1 MIDVNQLRKGTSF
14 MEDGQIYKV
23 LDYTH
28 NKTGRGSATIR
39 LSVRNMRTGAI
50 REMTYNNGV
59 RVQDISVDKRVVE
72 YLYSDEDFLTFM
84 DIETYEQPHIRR
96 EVLGDDI
103 RYLKE
108 NMQLELVFY
117 ENEVID
123 YAMPNTVEMT
133 VIEADPGYAG
143 DTANNPTKRVTVEGG
158 FVVQVPIFVNQGDV
172 IRIKTEDGSYVTR
185 V

>member
-1 MIDVNQLRKGTSF
+1 MIDVNQLRKGTTF
-14 MEDGQIYKV
+14 VEEGQIYKV

-39 LSVRNMRTGAI
+39 VSVRNMRTGAI
-50 REMTYNNGV
+50 RELTYNNGV
-59 RVQDISVDKRVVE
+59 RVQDISVDKRTVE
-72 YLYSDEDFLTFM
+72 YLYEDGDFLTFM
-84 DIETYEQPHIRR
+84 DLENYEQPHIRR

-103 RYLKE
+103 RYLTE
-108 NMQLELVFY
+108 NMQMELVVY
-117 ENEVID
+117 ENEIID
-123 YAMPNTVEMT
+123 YTLPNTVDMA
-133 VIEADPGYAG
+133 VVEAEPGYAG